1 MVQHKNKGRIRA
13 TYPSK
18 ILGFVEFPN
27 EQIQAAIIT
36 SSNCVPWER
45 RVRDFISPFRMNYN
59 NPQNYAFVPLSAILF
74 PLLVFPD
81 MGGDKDKVFC
91 AIPKRNWGDRFDNKI
106 GVVDNN
112 IAAADA
118 SNAFIEVADADFG
131 IGAETVTRV
140 CDETTRI
147 EEGTEAGS
155 DNDMCTSD
163 SACNGWEDSSD
174 SE

>member
-1 MVQHKNKGRIRA
+1 
-13 TYPSK
+13 
-18 ILGFVEFPN
+18 
-27 EQIQAAIIT
+27 
-36 SSNCVPWER
+36 
-45 RVRDFISPFRMNYN
+45 MNYN
-59 NPQNYAFVPLSAILF
+59 NQQNYAFVPLSAILF

-118 SNAFIEVADADFG
+118 SNASVVADDADFG
-131 IGAETVTRV
+131 IEAEPGTPVHE
-140 CDETTRI
+140 ETTTTAD
-147 EEGTEAGS
+147 GAEAGS
-155 DNDMCTSD
+155 IGDMCSSD
-163 SACNGWEDSSD
+163 SASNGWADSSD